1 MKNGERLAS
10 RLSSYAA
17 VAEYVAEPDIQ
28 LMVEIRQ
35 SVLSK
40 QLDKQA
46 VTRALEFM
54 LEWNKARAAPET

>member
-1 MKNGERLAS
+1 
-10 RLSSYAA
+10 
-17 VAEYVAEPDIQ
+17 VAEQVVEPDIQ

-46 VTRALEFM
+46 VARALEFM
-54 LEWNKARAAPET
+54 LEWNKARPAPET

>member
-1 MKNGERLAS
+1 M
-10 RLSSYAA
+10 
-17 VAEYVAEPDIQ
+17 AEQVVDADIR

-40 QLDKQA
+40 QMDKQA

-54 LEWNKARAAPET
+54 LEWNKARPAPEN

>member
-1 MKNGERLAS
+1 MANQEQFL
-10 RLSSYAA
+10 
-17 VAEYVAEPDIQ
+17 EPDIQ

-46 VTRALEFM
+46 VKRALEFM
-54 LEWNKARAAPET
+54 QEWNQSRAAPDK